1 MFKRIA
7 KIPGYFD
14 HALFGIPYIG
24 RGYTGGNRL
33 GCYEVAKTISC
44 EKDLALK
51 VFRLRS
57 WPKYKKWSMKWI
69 EQQSPLYKDSPPY
82 RVIKEYVGVDGEKL
96 AKARWRAWVRT
107 PDIPHVVMVGVY
119 LGTEYLGSVRDVYD
133 LMRRGVRPISCNVG
147 FNLETNKW
155 AGWSG
160 RGYAEFGIGSKVD
173 SEDHCCAGS
182 GWTEEAL
189 DAVRRFDEEGIS
201 ALDDLKDDDAQLREG
216 ILKGDIKDLRLPVGF
231 EALTLEDA
239 KMMAI
244 SFADS
249 IG

>member
-1 MFKRIA
+1 MIA
-7 KIPGYFD
+7 KISKFLKYFD

-24 RGYTGGNRL
+24 RNFTGGNRW

-44 EKDLALK
+44 DPDRAVK

-57 WPKYKKWSMKWI
+57 WPNYKKWSMEWI
-69 EQQSPLYKDSPPY
+69 EQQTPLYKDSPPY
-82 RVIKEYVGVDGEKL
+82 RVIKEYVAEDGEKV
-96 AKARWRAWVRT
+96 AKAHWSAWVRT
-107 PDIPHVVMVGVY
+107 PNIPHVVLLGVY

-133 LMRRGVRPISCNVG
+133 LMRRGVLPISCNIG
-147 FNLETNKW
+147 FNIETNKW

-182 GWTEEAL
+182 GWTDEAME
-189 DAVRRFDEEGIS
+189 AVRRFNEVGVP
-201 ALDDLKDDDAQLREG
+201 ALDYLKDEDAELRQG
-216 ILKGDIKDLRLPVGF
+216 ILKGDVKDMRLPVGF

-239 KMMAI
+239 KRMAI
-244 SFADS
+244 SYADAVS
-249 IG
+249 